1 MPKTIRAATSLNDAS
16 ARSNS
21 GEDSQPVTTNSPS
34 STAAQLSSTPSLP
47 GPANCQTRPRRGPR
61 LGSMEVLVGLLLACA
76 FSATML
82 RKAVLNSA
90 TLSTV
95 GTVFCGVFVQAVPFL
110 VLGVV
115 VSGLIAVF
123 VPPERL
129 VRWLPR
135 RPAIAVL
142 AAGVGGAALPGCECG
157 SVPMARRLF
166 GEGGA
171 TGAAALTFMLAA
183 PAINPVVLVATAVAF
198 PGAPM
203 MVVARMAASLLTAVI
218 MGWAWARWGHPEW
231 ITRRLPTAGAAS
243 ESRWVVF
250 AEACRHDFLQ
260 AASYLVLG
268 AGAAALLHVAVPPW
282 VFTHLAADLILGVAL
297 MAVLAV
303 VLALCSEADAFVAA
317 SMTMVPLLARLVF
330 LVVGPAVD
338 VKLFAMQTGLFGRAF
353 AVRFAPGTFLV
364 ATASACAVGLLLLG
378 AGR

>member
-1 MPKTIRAATSLNDAS
+1 
-16 ARSNS
+16 
-21 GEDSQPVTTNSPS
+21 
-34 STAAQLSSTPSLP
+34 
-47 GPANCQTRPRRGPR
+47 
-61 LGSMEVLVGLLLACA
+61 MEVLVGILLACA
-76 FSATML
+76 LSATML
-82 RKAVLNSA
+82 RNAVSGNA
-90 TLSTV
+90 ALSTV
-95 GTVFCGVFVQAVPFL
+95 GTVFCGVFVQAIPFL

-123 VPPERL
+123 VSPERL
-129 VRWLPR
+129 ARWLPR
-135 RPAIAVL
+135 RPTVAVL
-142 AAGVGGAALPGCECG
+142 AAGVAGAALPGCECG

-203 MVVARMAASLLTAVI
+203 MVIARMGASLLTAVI
-218 MGWAWARWGHPEW
+218 MGWAWSRWGRPEW
-231 ITRRLPTAGAAS
+231 ITRRLPATGAAT

-250 AEACRHDFLQ
+250 AEASRHDFLQ

-268 AGAAALLHVAVPPW
+268 AAAAALLHVVVPAW

-297 MAVLAV
+297 MAALAV

-317 SMTMVPLLARLVF
+317 SMTMVPLLPRLVF

-338 VKLFAMQTGLFGRAF
+338 VKLFAMQAGMFGRAF
-353 AVRFAPGTFLV
+353 AARFAPCTFLV
-364 ATASACAVGLLLLG
+364 ATASACAVGVLVLG
-378 AGR
+378 GG